1 MAGPW
6 ESAARIA
13 EWRSSLA
20 FTESVEALRAHLESF
35 EPHTMDV
42 AVAVG

>member
-6 ESAARIA
+6 ESAARIV